1 MRALLGQ
8 DAVIVCVSGHTQPEL
23 IRRCIMLGADDYLQ
37 KPFARAARSRI
48 WALWVSKNRKAVF
61 GPRPMRVPESPLN
74 NDGPD
79 GLHLAMDDA
88 LEALAKQTLD
98 S

>member
-1 MRALLGQ
+1 
-8 DAVIVCVSGHTQPEL
+8 
-23 IRRCIMLGADDYLQ
+23 MLGADDYLQ
-37 KPFARAARSRI
+37 KPFARNSLSRI

-88 LEALAKQTLD
+88 LEALAKQNLD

>member
-1 MRALLGQ
+1 MSFPRH
-8 DAVIVCVSGHTQPEL
+8 IVV
-23 IRRCIMLGADDYLQ
+23 R
-37 KPFARAARSRI
+37 
-48 WALWVSKNRKAVF
+48 
-61 GPRPMRVPESPLN
+61 ESPLN

-98 S
+98 SWTL